1 MKNVV
6 NVKASKEHQFKKGN
20 PGGPGRGYSK
30 KVDVVLRND
39 IEKIVKKETLGLSE
53 QQMKKLIDFAYE
65 RALSGSS
72 SYAKLVFDKFI
83 AESRKRVGEPLKAT
97 KLKTVTNVADAMEE
111 VTNMVRLNMIDLDT
125 ALTLM
130 NMYKMTGD
138 FVRDTA
144 VDVVKNAAE
153 ELTKNIKE

>member
-1 MKNVV
+1 MKNAG
-6 NVKASKEHQFKKGN
+6 NAEALKQHQFKKGN
-20 PGGPGRGYSK
+20 KGGPGRGYSK

-39 IEKIVKKETLGLSE
+39 IKKIVKEEPLGLSK
-53 QQMKKLIDFAYE
+53 QQMKKLIDFAYD
-65 RALSGSS
+65 RALSGNS
-72 SYAKLVFDKFI
+72 SYAKIVFDKFF
-83 AESRKRVGEPLKAT
+83 AESRKRVGEPLGAT
-97 KLKTVTNVADAMEE
+97 NLKTVTDIADAMEE
-111 VTNMVRLNMIDLDT
+111 ITNQLRANTIDIDT
-125 ALTLM
+125 ATTLM